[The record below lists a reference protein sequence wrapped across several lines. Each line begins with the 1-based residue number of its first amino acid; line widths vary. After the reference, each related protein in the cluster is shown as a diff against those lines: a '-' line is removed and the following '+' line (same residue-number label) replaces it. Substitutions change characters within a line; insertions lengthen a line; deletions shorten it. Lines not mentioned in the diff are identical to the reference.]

1 MLSGCGSLSNAATP
15 AVRSGVATASGAPGI
30 AVRGNELITTT
41 SGTLGAQHVG
51 RGVPVVLRGVNL
63 SGAEYACLQQH
74 SIWDD
79 PKGDVATVSAMLR
92 WHANV
97 VRLPLDE
104 ECWLGI
110 NGTPKRYSGKNYAHA
125 ISRFTSLA
133 NSLGLIVEVDLHFGA
148 GASGLPRN
156 DRYPGLD
163 LDHAP
168 AFWRSVA
175 RTFRSNHSVIF
186 NLINEP
192 YITSWN
198 CYRYGGCETPP
209 VGKLGGWKVV
219 GTQRVVDVIRATG
232 AGNPIVIA
240 GLKFSNDLS
249 RWPQYAPHDADRA
262 IIAGAHVYF
271 DELGCE
277 DAACWTRE
285 LGTIEA
291 AGYPVVV
298 DEFGE
303 TDCGHAK
310 IDRLMRW
317 ADAQT
322 PPIGYWAWS
331 WNPFSCAKGPSLI
344 TDDAGDPTHT
354 YGSGFRA
361 HLLHVQP

>member
-1 MLSGCGSLSNAATP
+1 MTWFIRFRFLHAACFVGAMLSGCGGLSNAAMP

-63 SGAEYACLQQH
+63 SGTEYACLQQH

-79 PKGDVATVSAMLR
+79 PKGDAATVSAMLR

-125 ISRFTSLA
+125 IARFTSLA

-148 GASGLPRN
+148 AASGLPRN

-175 RTFRSNHSVIF
+175 RTFRSNPSVIF

-209 VGKLGGWKVV
+209 VGKHGGWKVV

-240 GLKFSNDLS
+240 GLKF
-249 RWPQYAPHDADRA
+249 PQYAPHDADRA

-277 DAACWTRE
+277 DAACWIRE
-285 LGTIEA
+285 L
-291 AGYPVVV
+291 
-298 DEFGE
+298 
-303 TDCGHAK
+303 
-310 IDRLMRW
+310 
-317 ADAQT
+317 
-322 PPIGYWAWS
+322 
-331 WNPFSCAKGPSLI
+331 
-344 TDDAGDPTHT
+344 
-354 YGSGFRA
+354 
-361 HLLHVQP
+361 

>member
-1 MLSGCGSLSNAATP
+1 
-15 AVRSGVATASGAPGI
+15 
-30 AVRGNELITTT
+30 
-41 SGTLGAQHVG
+41 
-51 RGVPVVLRGVNL
+51 L

-79 PKGDVATVSAMLR
+79 PKGDAATVNAMLR

-110 NGTPKRYSGKNYAHA
+110 NGAPKRYSGKNYAHA

-148 GASGLPRN
+148 AGSSLPRN

-175 RTFRSNHSVIF
+175 RTFKSNRSVIF

-192 YITSWN
+192 YIKSWN

-209 VGKLGGWKVV
+209 VGKLGRWKVV

-249 RWPQYAPHDADRA
+249 RSKPPATRWWWTSLRSAIGRGRGIHLAARRDRRLSPTMPA
-262 IIAGAHVYF
+262 IP
-271 DELGCE
+271 
-277 DAACWTRE
+277 R
-285 LGTIEA
+285 
-291 AGYPVVV
+291 
-298 DEFGE
+298 
-303 TDCGHAK
+303 
-310 IDRLMRW
+310 
-317 ADAQT
+317 T
-322 PPIGYWAWS
+322 PTGQASKHICFTSSP
-331 WNPFSCAKGPSLI
+331 NGP
-344 TDDAGDPTHT
+344 
-354 YGSGFRA
+354 RA
-361 HLLHVQP
+361 HCRLRRAVARRASRPRFR